1 MSPDMP
7 DETMLG
13 FDFGVKR
20 IGVAVGTWAED
31 GRLRTARALTTI
43 AAEANAARFD
53 AIATLI
59 KEWQPT
65 RLIVGEPCHNDGT
78 AHEMT
83 ARCTR
88 FANQL
93 RGRFALP
100 VEQVDERFSSVEA
113 ETELRNRPCR
123 QSRLSRAQAKQQIDA
138 EAARIILE
146 RWFDIHS
153 QSHCCPVLT

>member
-1 MSPDMP
+1 MSLAMP
-7 DETMLG
+7 DETVLG
-13 FDFGVKR
+13 FDFGMKR
-20 IGVAVGTWAED
+20 IGVAIGTWAED

-43 AAEANAARFD
+43 SIEANAARFD
-53 AIATLI
+53 AIAALI
-59 KEWQPT
+59 KDWQPT
-65 RLIVGEPCHNDGT
+65 RLIVGEPSHADGT

-83 ARCTR
+83 ARCAR

-113 ETELRNRPCR
+113 EAELRNMPCR
-123 QSRLSRAQAKQQIDA
+123 QGRLSMADAKKQIDA

-146 RWFDIHS
+146 RWFDEHS
-153 QSHCCPVLT
+153 KSHCRPVPT

>member
-1 MSPDMP
+1 MP
-7 DETMLG
+7 DEILLG

-20 IGVAVGTWAED
+20 IGVAVGTWAEE

-53 AIATLI
+53 AIAALI

-65 RLIVGEPCHNDGT
+65 RLIVGEPCHMDGT

-100 VEQVDERFSSVEA
+100 VEQVDERLSSVEA
-113 ETELRNRPCR
+113 ESELRTMPHR
-123 QSRLSRAQAKQQIDA
+123 QRRLSSVDAKNQIDA

-146 RWFDIHS
+146 RWFEL
-153 QSHCCPVLT
+153 QSSSLCCPVLT